1 MENDILQEITRITR
15 ENGFRLTGHAR
26 DQMTARK
33 LNTSLVK
40 DILLNPRR
48 LIRVDCRE
56 NDTYYKI
63 QGGRFNRKLAVVIKD
78 KVIVVTV
85 M

>member
-1 MENDILQEITRITR
+1 MQDDILKEIVRVTR
-15 ENGFRLTGHAR
+15 ERGFKLTAHAR
-26 DQMTARK
+26 EQMTARK
-33 LNTSLVK
+33 LNTYLVK

-48 LIRVDCRE
+48 LVRVDHRE

-63 QGGRFNRKLAVVIKD
+63 QGGRYNRKLAVVIKD

>member
-1 MENDILQEITRITR
+1 MKDEILKEIARIAR
-15 ENGFRLTGHAR
+15 EKGFKLTSHAR

-33 LNTSLVK
+33 LSTYLVQ

-48 LIRVDCRE
+48 LIRVDE
-56 NDTYYKI
+56 KTHTIYKI
-63 QGGRFNRKLAVVIKD
+63 QGGRYNRKLAVRID
-78 KVIVVTV
+78 KQIIVVTV